1 MNILLINKNP
11 VVSKM
16 IEIACNEY
24 EANLTEQSDFEPYN
38 NEEEYQYILIDDTT
52 RPIEDILEILPKMKE
67 HAKVVLITSQK
78 RFDKL
83 QEKPEVFDDVL
94 IKPFL
99 PGHAI
104 DIFTKV
110 PQITEEN
117 MALKMEDIDEIKE
130 LLKDT
135 DIDKKDKKKFLKQ
148 SKKAVDNIFAAH
160 QDDLERKILKAIK
173 EMKPKKLKK
182 LLKDANI
189 KLSIDF
195 KEEDE

>member
-38 NEEEYQYILIDDTT
+38 NEIDYQYILIDDTT
-52 RPIEDILEILPKMKE
+52 RPMEETLEILPNMKE
-67 HAKVVLITSQK
+67 HSKVVLITSQK

-83 QEKPEVFDDVL
+83 QTKPDIFDEIL

-104 DIFTKV
+104 DIFTKI
-110 PQITEEN
+110 PQTLEEN
-117 MALKMEDIDEIKE
+117 MALKMEDIEEIKE

-135 DIDKKDKKKFLKQ
+135 DIDTRDKKKFLKQ
-148 SKKAVDNIFAAH
+148 SKQAVDNIFAAH

-173 EMKPKKLKK
+173 DMKPKKLKQ

-195 KEEDE
+195 KEDE